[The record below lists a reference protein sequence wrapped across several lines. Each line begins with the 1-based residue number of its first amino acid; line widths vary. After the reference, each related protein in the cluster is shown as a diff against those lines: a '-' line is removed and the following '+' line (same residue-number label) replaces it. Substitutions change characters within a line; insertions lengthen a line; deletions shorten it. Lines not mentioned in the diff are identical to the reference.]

1 MHVTEGAAGAAP
13 GGGTGRPA
21 TARWWVGPY
30 TLITALDDPR
40 TRIPVPERRYI
51 ARSADGR
58 HTVLLSLPH
67 PGADPR
73 RFLAEAEGSR
83 YLLGPCAAPATA
95 LATPGGTAPARP
107 PGTPAPT
114 CPPSRC
120 RPPSRYTAARCRSGR
135 YARSAWPWP
144 RPWRSCTGRA

>member
-1 MHVTEGAAGAAP
+1 M
-13 GGGTGRPA
+13 
-21 TARWWVGPY
+21 GPY

-51 ARSADGR
+51 ARGADGR

-95 LATPGGTAPARP
+95 LATLGETAPGGTAPGETAWYARP
-107 PGTPAPT
+107 TGTPE
-114 CPPSRC
+114 
-120 RPPSRYTAARCRSGR
+120 RP
-135 YARSAWPWP
+135 
-144 RPWRSCTGRA
+144 